1 MVYKVYL
8 SPSMLSELLQDRA
21 QRYVSGDMTAP
32 ERENFELVL
41 VFHHEL
47 RAQVAGLQEAVT
59 AVVMSQVAPVAPP
72 PAALKAR
79 MLRAVDQLPRREEPE
94 GFVVTDPRGLVEWVN
109 PAFTA
114 MCGYAFEEIKGRKP
128 GQLLQGPGTDP
139 ASVARIRE
147 ALREKRPCHETL
159 VNYHKD
165 GTLYRVD
172 VRITPILDDDRQ
184 PLWFVAQERKLPAD
198 EVLAS

>member
-1 MVYKVYL
+1 
-8 SPSMLSELLQDRA
+8 MLSELLQDRA
-21 QRYVSGDMTAP
+21 QRYVSGEMTAP

-47 RAQVAGLQEAVT
+47 REHVAGLQEVVT
-59 AVVMSQVAPVAPP
+59 AVVMSRVTPAVQP

-79 MLRAVDQLPRREEPE
+79 ILGAVDTLPRQIEAE

-114 MCGYAFEEIKGRKP
+114 MCGYALEEIKGRKP

-139 ASVARIRE
+139 APVARIRE
-147 ALREKRPCHETL
+147 ALQEKRACRETL

-172 VRITPILDDDRQ
+172 VRITPILDDNRQ
-184 PLWFVAQERKLPAD
+184 PLWFVAQERKLRAD

>member
-1 MVYKVYL
+1 
-8 SPSMLSELLQDRA
+8 MLSELLQDRA

-47 RAQVAGLQEAVT
+47 RAQVAGLQEVVT

-72 PAALKAR
+72 PAALKTR
-79 MLRAVDQLPRREEPE
+79 ILGAVDQLPRQKEPE

-114 MCGYAFEEIKGRKP
+114 MCGYALEEIKGRKP
-128 GQLLQGPGTDP
+128 GHLLQGPGTDP
-139 ASVARIRE
+139 APVARIRE
-147 ALREKRPCHETL
+147 ALRDRSPCRETL

-172 VRITPILDDDRQ
+172 VRITPILDDDQQ
-184 PLWFVAQERKLPAD
+184 PLWFVAQEQKLPAD